1 MIVNQEII
9 QHTVITK
16 GHLEGIDNDKLV
28 ADALANKDNRSS
40 NDPAN
45 TLYEDSLMPMSE
57 EFQEVITGMRKDY
70 ELMAQTSTLSLDN
83 YWAHVQEY
91 NQSSN
96 IHDHYGADLSGCYY
110 PDRNSNSASVV
121 YVWKQPQVK
130 ISANSKYT
138 PEQGDFFLFPSWLQH
153 YVTRNLSREPRV
165 SISFNF
171 NVIQCERVR

>member
-16 GHLEGIDNDKLV
+16 GHLEGIDNDKLI

-40 NDPAN
+40 NESAH

-57 EFQEVITGMRKDY
+57 QFQGVITGMRKDY
-70 ELMAQTSTLSLDN
+70 ELMAQTSTISLDN

-96 IHDHYGADLSGCYY
+96 THDHFGVDLSGCYY
-110 PDRNSNSASVV
+110 PSVNSNQATIV
-121 YVWKQPQVK
+121 YLWDQPQTKTEQHSV
-130 ISANSKYT
+130 YT
-138 PEQGDFFLFPSWLQH
+138 PQQGDFFLFPSWLKH
-153 YVTRNLSREPRV
+153 YVTRNMSSEPRV
-165 SISFNF
+165 SLPMNF
-171 NVIQCERVR
+171 KVIQCNI